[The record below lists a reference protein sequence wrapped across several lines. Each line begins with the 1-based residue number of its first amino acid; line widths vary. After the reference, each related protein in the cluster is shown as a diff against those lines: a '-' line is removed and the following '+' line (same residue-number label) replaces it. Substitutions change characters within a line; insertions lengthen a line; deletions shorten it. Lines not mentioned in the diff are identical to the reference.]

1 MGSTKKNFIYNLILG
16 GTNILVPVVTFPYAS
31 RVLGPEGIGITS
43 FALSLS
49 VTFIVLG
56 SLGIPIYGIRE
67 IAKSRKSQHELSK
80 TFSELI
86 IIHLFW
92 IILVLVFYAAW
103 IFLSGTYQNE
113 IQLKYFSF
121 AHIICSVGLIN
132 WFYQGI
138 ERYKWISII
147 NAISKALIIILLF
160 ILVNSPNDYW
170 IYYSIIVFS
179 NILTAVLNIFYSFNY
194 VRFTLSGLNYK
205 RHLKPIIVLFSTQ
218 LAISIYVNL
227 DIIMLN
233 YLSNI
238 EQVGYYSTALKIVKT
253 VLIIVTSLGAVLIP
267 KISLLIKEKRKED
280 VRAIIE
286 KSIKFVFI
294 TSFPLMIGLTLVSN
308 EIIILF
314 AGIQFIS
321 ASSILIWLTPL
332 IFLAGMSN
340 VFGLQVLVP
349 CNLEKKLMYVVVFA
363 AFMNFSLNLFLIP
376 IYQIKGAVFSTIIT
390 EIIIVSFTFILSKKE
405 LAFKFPIKQMLLY
418 FALSLLFIPLSTLI
432 SFYLGGLP
440 YIITST
446 AICSLI
452 YFVSLFTLKERF
464 FIENIYNP
472 ILYKLNL

>member
-179 NILTAVLNIFYSFNY
+179 NILTAVVNVFYSLNY
-194 VRFTLSGLNYK
+194 VRFTPYGLNYK

-227 DIIMLN
+227 DVIMLN

-238 EQVGYYSTALKIVKT
+238 QQVGYYSTALRIVKILL
-253 VLIIVTSLGAVLIP
+253 VVVTSLGVVLIP
-267 KISLLIKEKRKED
+267 KISLLVKEKNKRE
-280 VRAIIE
+280 VGVLIE
-286 KSIKFVFI
+286 KSINFI
-294 TSFPLMIGLTLVSN
+294 LIISIPLMIGLTLVSN
-308 EIIILF
+308 EIILLF
-314 AGIQFIS
+314 AGEQFIS
-321 ASSILIWLTPL
+321 ATSLLHWLIPL
-332 IFLAGMSN
+332 IFLIGMN
-340 VFGLQVLVP
+340 NIFGLQVLVP
-349 CNLEKKLMYVVVFA
+349 FNCEKKLMNIVIFGA
-363 AFMNFSLNLFLIP
+363 SLNFILNFFLIP
-376 IYQIKGAVFSTIIT
+376 IYQGQGAVFSTLIT
-390 EIIIVSFTFILSKKE
+390 ESVITLFTFLVSRKE
-405 LAFKFPIKQMLLY
+405 LAFKISLKKTLLY
-418 FALSLLFIPLSTLI
+418 LSISLLFVPLSIII
-432 SFYLGGLP
+432 SIRFDGVP
-440 YIITST
+440 YIFILT
-446 AICSLI
+446 AICGFL
-452 YFVSLFTLKERF
+452 YFIILMILKERF
-464 FIENIYNP
+464 FLENIYYP
-472 ILYKLNL
+472 ILNKIKL